1 MTEPVLIEVE
11 YKEFKAI
18 VPTFNSLPYKD
29 THEIIEAYMNNNQD
43 FDAFNR
49 SLELFCKNLA
59 PEKMEEL
66 RNHSI
71 EDIVHILG
79 TWITRS
85 SNAHRG

>member
-11 YKEFKAI
+11 YGTYKAI
-18 VPTFNSLPYKD
+18 VPTFNSLPYRD
-29 THEIIEAYMNNNQD
+29 THEIIEAFMTNNHD

-66 RNHSI
+66 RNQSLD
-71 EDIVHILG
+71 DIVKILG
-79 TWITRS
+79 VWIERS
-85 SNAHRG
+85 GRAVE